1 MKTWLITGVS
11 SGFGKEMTRQLL
23 EKGETVIGTV
33 RQKEKVSELIGHLQ
47 TNLLQRTIGYSRT
60 LNAIN
65 CLNEVVPENK

>member
-33 RQKEKVSELIGHLQ
+33 RQKEKVSELIGQSPNKSFATHNWLS
-47 TNLLQRTIGYSRT
+47 TIT
-60 LNAIN
+60 
-65 CLNEVVPENK
+65 